1 MRNSISRPGQ
11 SRISSN
17 PLPRRASEAKDS
29 RNHSRPPVIRVAS
42 AGKVPSGVRGA
53 CPLSNRRALKQFSMG
68 CRLREPTCHSTGR
81 ASNRYRKGPNLRE
94 PNGYPTATA
103 PNHPGKGPNLR
114 EPDPLPNDHSPNQDT
129 KRPQS
134 ARNRPLLTPQRHGGV
149 VTMARSQHNAASTL
163 PDARVG
169 NQPSISSRA
178 TPLVSF
184 MNFNTKKKDTK
195 AKKANSP

>member
-53 CPLSNRRALKQFSMG
+53 CPLSNRRTLKQFSMG
-68 CRLREPTCHSTGR
+68 CRLREPTCHSTGG

-103 PNHPGKGPNLR
+103 PNHPGKVLTC
-114 EPDPLPNDHSPNQDT
+114 ENQPVT
-129 KRPQS
+129 QRPQ
-134 ARNRPLLTPQRHGGV
+134 PQPGHKTAAIRKEPPVTHTTTSRRRCDHGQEP
-149 VTMARSQHNAASTL
+149 TQRRQH
-163 PDARVG
+163 
-169 NQPSISSRA
+169 A
-178 TPLVSF
+178 T
-184 MNFNTKKKDTK
+184 
-195 AKKANSP
+195 

>member
-114 EPDPLPNDHSPNQDT
+114 EPDRYPTTTAPTRTQNGRN
-129 KRPQS
+129 PQGT
-134 ARNRPLLTPQRHGGV
+134 AR
-149 VTMARSQHNAASTL
+149 TL